1 MAKYKPEKYPY
12 LIEVVLE
19 GPTQPSAVEVTNLR

>member
-1 MAKYKPEKYPY
+1 MQGRKAKYKPEKFPY

-19 GPTQPSAVEVTNLR
+19 GPTHSLVL

>member
-1 MAKYKPEKYPY
+1 MPY

-19 GPTQPSAVEVTNLR
+19 QIKRLNIVLRS